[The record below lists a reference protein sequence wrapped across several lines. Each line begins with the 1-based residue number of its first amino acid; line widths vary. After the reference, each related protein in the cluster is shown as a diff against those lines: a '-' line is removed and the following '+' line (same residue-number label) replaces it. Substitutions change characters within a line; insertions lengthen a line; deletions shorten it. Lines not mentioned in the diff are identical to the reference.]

1 MKGQRTP
8 RLSLDLMRGFR
19 AAARHLSFTRAA
31 RELSVTQSAV
41 SHEVRKLE
49 EQLGTPLF
57 TRASRTLGL
66 TEAGERLYRAADEA
80 ISLIDAAA
88 ADVAGAGRSLTI
100 TTTVPLASL
109 WLTPRL
115 PEFLRLH
122 PGIGLRVVASNDNL
136 DLARERIDL
145 AIRYAPQ
152 RASPP
157 SPTKLFDFEVFPVCS
172 PALALSADRPIRSIE
187 DLARHVHL
195 EFETARGG
203 GRSWHDWDQWLAA
216 KQIRGLKSAGTLRF
230 SHYDQVVAAAIAG
243 SGVAIGKWP
252 YLEHQLQQGALVAP
266 LGSAGAATIGGF
278 YLVTPEAPTSATA
291 SFVAW
296 LRAQAQRDVENRER
310 WKRRKG
316 APAAIRPRA
325 RRR

>member
-8 RLSLDLMRGFR
+8 RLSLDLLRGFR

-31 RELSVTQSAV
+31 HELFVTQSAV
-41 SHEVRKLE
+41 SQEVKTLE

-57 TRASRTLGL
+57 TRVNRALRL
-66 TEAGERLYRAADEA
+66 TQAGERLYRAADEA
-80 ISLIDAAA
+80 ISLLDAAA
-88 ADVAGAGRSLTI
+88 AEVTGAGRALTI

-115 PEFLRLH
+115 PDFLRQH
-122 PGIGLRVVASNDNL
+122 PDVGLRVVASNDNL
-136 DLARERIDL
+136 DLDRERIDL

-152 RASPP
+152 RATPP

-172 PALALSADRPIRSIE
+172 PALARDRDRPIVSID
-187 DLARHVHL
+187 DLARHVRL

-203 GRSWHDWDQWLAA
+203 RSWYDWEQWLAA
-216 KQIRGLKSAGTLRF
+216 KRIRSLKAAGVLRF

-252 YLEHQLQQGALVAP
+252 YLEHQLQQGVLVAA
-266 LGSAGAATIGGF
+266 LGAEGTATIGGF
-278 YLVTPEAPTSATA
+278 YLVLPEAAPTSATE
-291 SFVAW
+291 SLVAW
-296 LRAQAQRDVENRER
+296 LRAQAQCDVDN
-310 WKRRKG
+310 
-316 APAAIRPRA
+316 RA
-325 RRR
+325 RWQRRARVAAAKHSGTRRR